1 MNPIEIERQ
10 IAVKLNAA
18 EAAMAS
24 AATLLAEANALSTDA
39 FEANYDAA
47 AVAKANAKVN
57 RAGRILGN
65 GKAALADAH
74 KAINAAAQTATF
86 VRPRFGK

>member
-10 IAVKLNAA
+10 IAVKLNGA
-18 EAAMAS
+18 ETALAQ

-47 AVAKANAKVN
+47 AVAKVNAKMN
-57 RAGRILGN
+57 RAGRIVGN
-65 GKAALADAH
+65 GRAAVDALHKAAT
-74 KAINAAAQTATF
+74 AAAQTATF
-86 VRPRFGK
+86 PRPRFGK